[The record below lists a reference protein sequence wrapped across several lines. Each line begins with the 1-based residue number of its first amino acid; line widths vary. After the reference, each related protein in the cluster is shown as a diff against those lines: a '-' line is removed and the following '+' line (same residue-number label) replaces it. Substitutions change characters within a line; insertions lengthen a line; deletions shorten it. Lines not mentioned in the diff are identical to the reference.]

1 MGVLAHAIN
10 REKITRVYAY
20 VNDRKNQRG
29 RNCISINTKRIHMET
44 TTMTQALATNP
55 EGYLLDYKQWTRE
68 WAIEVAKTYGLE
80 LTDKHWE
87 VLNWL
92 RQKQEEGVA
101 LSIRKVGN
109 SGIADIKLFYQLF
122 PGGPL
127 KISSRIAGIPKPV
140 SCI

>member
-1 MGVLAHAIN
+1 MVATT
-10 REKITRVYAY
+10 IT
-20 VNDRKNQRG
+20 Q
-29 RNCISINTKRIHMET
+29 T
-44 TTMTQALATNP
+44 LATNP

-68 WAIEVAKTYGLE
+68 WAIEVANTYGIE

-92 RQKQEEGVA
+92 RQKQAEGVA

-109 SGIADIKLFYQLF
+109 SGITDIKQFYQLF

-127 KISSRIAGIPKPV
+127 KISSKIAGIPKPV